1 MNAPTPRID
10 KTHASRIQRVV
21 SPGGVEAWLVEDYTV
36 PLVALEVSLP
46 AGSAQDPAD
55 KPGVGYF
62 LSGLLDEGAG
72 PYDSAAYHERLDEF
86 AIELRFN
93 IDRDRM
99 SGHLRTLVKHRAEA
113 FDMLRLSLCE
123 ARLDDEPVE
132 RVRAQIEA
140 GIRHEVNDPDSMVG
154 RAFFAAAFPGHPYGR
169 PVHGTL
175 ESLPTITR
183 DDLVAYRSRVLAR
196 DGLKIGVVGAIDAV
210 ALAAELDRVFGALPA
225 RASLNPVPTV
235 EPHGVG
241 TRKVVELDIP
251 QSSLRF
257 GARGLMRNDPDW
269 IPGIVVNH
277 VLGGGVFSSRLFRE
291 VREKRGLAYSV
302 WSQLAPYEHA
312 ALHFGG
318 TSTKNE
324 RVAESLAVIE
334 AEIASL
340 VEHGPSD
347 EELDKARKYLTGS
360 YALGFDTSTKIAGQ
374 LVRIQVENL
383 GIDYM
388 ERRNGLV
395 AAVTAEDARRTARR
409 IYGDG
414 RLLVAI
420 VGKPVNI
427 QGG

>member
-1 MNAPTPRID
+1 MNAPVSRVDRTQ
-10 KTHASRIQRVV
+10 ASRIQRVV
-21 SPGGVEAWLVEDYTV
+21 SAGGVEAWLVEDYTV
-36 PLVALEVSLP
+36 PLVALEFSVP

-72 PYDSAAYHERLDEF
+72 PYESAAFHERLDEF

-93 IDRDRM
+93 VDRDRL
-99 SGHLRTLVKHRAEA
+99 SGHLRTLVKHRGEA
-113 FDMLRLSLCE
+113 FDMLRLALTE
-123 ARLDDEPVE
+123 ARLDEEPVE

-140 GIRHEVNDPDSMVG
+140 GIRHEINDPDSMVG
-154 RAFFAAAFPGHPYGR
+154 RAFFETAFPGHPYGR

-175 ESLPTITR
+175 ESLPRITR
-183 DDLVAYRSRVLAR
+183 DDLVAYRDRVLAR
-196 DGLKIGVVGAIDAV
+196 DGLKIGVVGAIDAG
-210 ALAAELDRVFGALPA
+210 ALTAELDRVFGALPA
-225 RASLNPVPTV
+225 RGALSTVPTV
-235 EPHGVG
+235 QLAAAG
-241 TRKVVELDIP
+241 TRRIIDLDIP

-257 GARGLMRNDPDW
+257 GAAGLMRNDPDW
-269 IPGIVVNH
+269 IPAIVVNH

-324 RVAESLAVIE
+324 RVAESLSVIE

-340 VEHGPSD
+340 IADGPSD
-347 EELDKARKYLTGS
+347 DELEKARKYLIGS
-360 YALGFDTSTKIAGQ
+360 YALNFDTSTKIAGQ

-388 ERRNGLV
+388 DRRNGLV
-395 AAVTAEDARRTARR
+395 AAVTPEDAARTARR
-409 IYGDG
+409 LYGDG
-414 RLLVAI
+414 KLLVAV
-420 VGKPVNI
+420 VGRP
-427 QGG
+427 QGL

>member
-1 MNAPTPRID
+1 MNAPTPRLD
-10 KTHASRIQRVV
+10 KTHSSRIQRVV

-36 PLVALEVSLP
+36 PLVALEFSLP
-46 AGSAQDPAD
+46 GGSAQDPAD

-72 PYDSAAYHERLDEF
+72 PYDSSAFHERLDEY

-93 IDRDRM
+93 TDRDRF

-113 FDMLRLSLCE
+113 FDMLRLGLTD
-123 ARLDDEPVE
+123 ARLDEEPLE

-140 GIRHEVNDPDSMVG
+140 GIRHAINDPDSMVG
-154 RAFFAAAFPGHPYGR
+154 RAFFETAFPDHPYGR
-169 PVHGTL
+169 PVQGTL

-183 DDLVAYRSRVLAR
+183 DDLLAYRGRVLSR
-196 DGLKIGVVGAIDAV
+196 DGLKIGVVGAIDAA
-210 ALAAELDRVFGALPA
+210 ALSVELDRVFGGLPA
-225 RASLNPVPTV
+225 TGGLRPVATV

-241 TRKVVELDIP
+241 TRRIVELDVP
-251 QSSLRF
+251 QSTLRF
-257 GARGLMRNDPDW
+257 GAQGLMRNDPDW

-334 AEIASL
+334 EQIASL
-340 VEHGPSD
+340 VTSGPTD
-347 EELDKARKYLTGS
+347 EELDKARKYLIGS

-374 LVRIQVENL
+374 LVRIQVEGL

-395 AAVTAEDARRTARR
+395 AAVTAEDTWRTARR

-414 RLLVAI
+414 RLLVAV
-420 VGKPVNI
+420 VGKPLNL
-427 QGG
+427 